1 MQQHLQRLQI
11 DRKADF
17 PEGVRAMPRSSRV
30 ATGPRAR
37 LSFVEQMAWVRR
49 LDIWKRLRSSAS
61 VSIYQYWYPYVFGRS
76 IALRYQ
82 TREPFEL
89 TGGSDLSGR
98 PVQNQHLTRHSESNS
113 ALRQLRLLELV
124 VRPRSECCIVTNQT
138 NGSKGN
144 SGCQFCLR
152 CS

>member
-1 MQQHLQRLQI
+1 
-11 DRKADF
+11 
-17 PEGVRAMPRSSRV
+17 MPRSSRV
-30 ATGPRAR
+30 ATGPRVR
-37 LSFVEQMAWVRR
+37 LSFVEQMAWVRG

-61 VSIYQYWYPYVFGRS
+61 ASVSIYQYRYPYVFGRS
-76 IALRYQ
+76 IALIYP

-98 PVQNQHLTRHSESNS
+98 PVQNHHLTRHSESNF

-124 VRPRSECCIVTNQT
+124 VQPRSECCIVTNQT

-144 SGCQFCLR
+144 S
-152 CS
+152 